1 MAAILQLRQ
10 GSTSTYISQGS
21 NIAEP
26 FFDTDSNVLVV
37 GKSASSVITLAKLD
51 ESNAGSLSITGEVTA
66 SIFSGSLDYDYLTNI
81 PAGLDSIVG
90 SSGILSSSQ
99 QISNLGFNSYSGWTV
114 WNEFNNQGVASNSA
128 VQFIGNSLQYPT
140 KGDAI
145 DIDLDSVYDA
155 GYGYA
160 IPILNFS
167 LDTGSAHFTGGVAAA
182 GAPAGT
188 VSGSSQ
194 VQSLLPSGITSGSA
208 IFTDG
213 ADLVSIGITTTTV
226 GDLGSGNQLS
236 LYGASTTSGLL
247 SFDVG
252 GTAKSFDYVSSNV
265 RYLDSNS
272 GVSIAIKPDA
282 TATKAWVF
290 DTDGDLVSNAGS
302 WNSGAVYADRLIAK
316 TEITGSNLTLTG
328 AIQGGAWNGSIIG
341 TDYLDSDTAHLSG
354 VQSFIGAKT
363 FGAITHVGN
372 STASTN
378 KTNGALTVAGGVGIS
393 GALNVGGDIVAF
405 STSDKRLKDKII
417 PIKNPLEKIN
427 SIGGYS
433 FLWNS
438 SKQDIYSGKDYGVI
452 AQEIEEILPEL
463 VDTRENGYKAVK
475 YDKLVSLLIEGIK
488 ELSQEV
494 NVLKEK
500 INRE

>member
-81 PAGLDSIVG
+81 PAGLDSIA
-90 SSGILSSSQ
+90 SSTGIVSSST
-99 QISNLGFNSYSGWTV
+99 QISNLGFDGYGSWQALDDHGGSQPVSG
-114 WNEFNNQGVASNSA
+114 SSA
-128 VQFIGNSLQYPT
+128 VKFIQHPT
-140 KGDAI
+140 KGNAI
-145 DIDLDSVYDA
+145 DVDLTTVYDA
-155 GYGYA
+155 SFGYT
-160 IPILNFS
+160 IPVLQFS
-167 LDTGSAHFTGGVAAA
+167 LDTGSAHFTDGIAAA

-341 TDYLDSDTAHLSG
+341 TAYLDSDTAHLSG